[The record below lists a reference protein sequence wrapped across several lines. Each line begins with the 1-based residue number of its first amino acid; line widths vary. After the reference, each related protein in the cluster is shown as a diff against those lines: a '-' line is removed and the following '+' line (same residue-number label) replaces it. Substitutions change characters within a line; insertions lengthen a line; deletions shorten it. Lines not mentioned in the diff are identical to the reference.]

1 MSKSVKLHCQIL
13 RRTKVLEFFFLGAFL
28 DLWPFLFPRLLVHF
42 SLSIVVMLTYLFSQE
57 TVEALL
63 LFREYN
69 EKAVDLWRQ
78 ERN

>member
-1 MSKSVKLHCQIL
+1 MLLMIKNQQKFQTSMSNIEKNQSPG
-13 RRTKVLEFFFLGAFL
+13 FFFLE
-28 DLWPFLFPRLLVHF
+28 LFWTF
-42 SLSIVVMLTYLFSQE
+42 GLSIVVMLSYLFSQE
-57 TVEALL
+57 TVEALLL

>member
-1 MSKSVKLHCQIL
+1 MIENQQKCQTSMSNIEKNQSPRI
-13 RRTKVLEFFFLGAFL
+13 FFL
-28 DLWPFLFPRLLVHF
+28 WLFWTFGLSRLLAHF
-42 SLSIVVMLTYLFSQE
+42 SLSIVVMLSYLFSQE